1 MRYLLGTQS
10 VVDIAKAV
18 DLPPERWIN
27 VAAKRGIYD
36 DDVAISAVTG
46 MNLLMGLE
54 AATAKVATAAEK
66 GRLSAI
72 RKNAELLIDRFV
84 RGGRVIAVTKEI
96 ADRWRE
102 LLDYNLFFQTQGGQN
117 REYRFNEKLVFA
129 TAIAG
134 IDSIPFILVDRH
146 QPAHDD
152 LASLGL
158 LVEDPYQIDY
168 GAIRS

>member
-10 VVDIAKAV
+10 VVDIAKAI

-27 VAAKRGIYD
+27 VAAKRGIYH

-102 LLDYNLFFQTQGGQN
+102 L
-117 REYRFNEKLVFA
+117 
-129 TAIAG
+129 
-134 IDSIPFILVDRH
+134 
-146 QPAHDD
+146 
-152 LASLGL
+152 
-158 LVEDPYQIDY
+158 
-168 GAIRS
+168 